1 MSFDESKNSK
11 RDFLKTCLMCSAGL
25 ALGKMI
31 PAAPEFY
38 AYSRYSKKHSI
49 EAKYYTRSGENML
62 CDLCPNECIVLPDK
76 AGDCRTRENHDGK
89 LISIAYGNPCAVH
102 SDPIEKKPLFH
113 FLPGTRAFSI
123 STAGCNFRCL
133 NCQNW
138 TISQRSPRETRNYD
152 LMPDKV
158 VEYCIKNKN
167 QSIAYTYGEPIAY
180 YEYTYDTA
188 RIAHK
193 KGIKNLMISCGH
205 IKEKPLKDL
214 AKYIDAANIDLKGF
228 DQETYTK
235 LNGGDLNTILNTLQI
250 LDEENVWLEITNLIV
265 PNWTDDMNELKRMC
279 KWLVKNGLDKYPL
292 HFSRFMPMYKLK
304 HLPMTPVSTLKK
316 ARNIALDTGMKYVF
330 LGNVPGTDAENTYC
344 PSCGKMII
352 KRRGFMILD
361 NNLENGK
368 CPDCNEK
375 IDGIWH

>member
-1 MSFDESKNSK
+1 
-11 RDFLKTCLMCSAGL
+11 MCSAGL
-25 ALGKMI
+25 ALGKLI
-31 PAAPEFY
+31 PGATELHADTG
-38 AYSRYSKKHSI
+38 YSKKHSI
-49 EAKYYTRSGENML
+49 EAKYYTKSGENML
-62 CDLCPNECIVLPDK
+62 CDLCPNECIVLPGK
-76 AGDCRTRENHDGK
+76 AGDCRTRENHEGK

-113 FLPGTRAFSI
+113 FLPATRAFSI

-167 QSIAYTYGEPIAY
+167 QSIAYTYGEPIAF

-205 IKEKPLKDL
+205 IKEEPLRDL
-214 AKYIDAANIDLKGF
+214 VKYIDAANIDLKGF

-235 LNGGDLNTILNTLQI
+235 LNGGKLNTILNTLQI
-250 LDEENVWLEITNLIV
+250 LDEENVWLEITNLLV
-265 PNWTDDMNELKRMC
+265 PNWTDNMNEIRKMC
-279 KWLVKNGLDKYPL
+279 KWLVSKGLDKYPL

-316 ARNIALDTGMKYVF
+316 ARDTALDAGMKYVF

-344 PSCGKMII
+344 PSCNKLVIE
-352 KRRGFMILD
+352 RRGFMILE
-361 NNLENGK
+361 NNLNNGK
-368 CPDCNEK
+368 CPACNEK
-375 IDGIWH
+375 IDGIWQ